1 MNQERKK
8 HGQWAR
14 IEANITERIKLLY
27 EQHNVNVCLLMT
39 IIGMHCKYGGKSV
52 VEKLCKQ

>member
-8 HGQWAR
+8 CQWAG
-14 IEANITERIKLLY
+14 IEVNITERIKILY

-39 IIGMHCKYGGKSV
+39 IIGIHCKYGVKLV